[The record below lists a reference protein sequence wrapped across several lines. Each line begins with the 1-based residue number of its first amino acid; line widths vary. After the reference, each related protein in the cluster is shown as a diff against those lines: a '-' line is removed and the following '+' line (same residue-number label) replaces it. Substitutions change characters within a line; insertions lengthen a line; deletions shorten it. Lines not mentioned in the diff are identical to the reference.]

1 MSFSTFVFLIG
12 LEKVGTSWIFGK
24 GGVLEKG
31 GGVGPLLPTM
41 EQYLVIRSQAL
52 A

>member
-31 GGVGPLLPTM
+31 GGGGGRTPLTN
-41 EQYLVIRSQAL
+41 YGTISSY
-52 A
+52 